1 MRRRAAAAC
10 AFLLIRG
17 CRMPHPTFFS
27 QSTVS
32 VLFLSTIMQY
42 NKNINR
48 SVRLWEE
55 TKMANEKIL
64 VVDDDKNIC
73 ELLRLYL
80 VKEGYNVTM
89 VHDGSAALTEFDKL
103 HPDLVLLDVMMP
115 VMDGWEVCRKIR
127 AKDNTPIIMLT
138 AKGETYDKV
147 LGLELGADDYIVKPF
162 DAKEVTARIKAVL
175 RRSSAKEE
183 ENKGVYDFDNLHL
196 DMNRY
201 ELKVKGKVVE
211 APPKELELL
220 ACLAG
225 HPNRVYTRDQ
235 LLDEVWGFEYY
246 GDSRTIDVHVKRL
259 REKLEGAS
267 EQWSLKTVW
276 GVGYKFEVRE

>member
-17 CRMPHPTFFS
+17 VPYVAPNIFS

-32 VLFLSTIMQY
+32 VLFLSTIMRY
-42 NKNINR
+42 NRYSNR
-48 SVRLWEE
+48 FVRLWEE

-276 GVGYKFEVRE
+276 GVGYKFEVKE